1 MFHHT
6 DRNDP
11 QAHDTALDQLN
22 ELLDL
27 LLQYRRSPNWTPD
40 HKFVQHRDHCWR
52 AVASKNLL
60 ALHPGRCLTLNL
72 VIAHVRAPT
81 GKHSPRISFCLE
93 EPGNRLR
100 LEDVD
105 RRGLGLQVRIGL
117 EPRRVRIVRTVQE
130 RQYPPQRSP
139 GLQHLVAVLGEL
151 GSDPAAFAG
160 VQGRAFGGLHHRD
173 HRLGVGDQV
182 GELRL
187 GQPGGLPVAFELTRV
202 VPERRRRSTWFGF
215 GFLFRDDTQFGHGE
229 SSDGGWKGH
238 EGRSRRTGLLRV
250 VPRAPSVWVFHR
262 PTPVTGSTVIPA
274 VITADGPCPPRSTS
288 HPGISGKD
296 PRLTRWTENR
306 GARWFHSPSL
316 KP

>member
-1 MFHHT
+1 
-6 DRNDP
+6 
-11 QAHDTALDQLN
+11 
-22 ELLDL
+22 
-27 LLQYRRSPNWTPD
+27 
-40 HKFVQHRDHCWR
+40 
-52 AVASKNLL
+52 
-60 ALHPGRCLTLNL
+60 
-72 VIAHVRAPT
+72 
-81 GKHSPRISFCLE
+81 
-93 EPGNRLR
+93 
-100 LEDVD
+100 
-105 RRGLGLQVRIGL
+105 
-117 EPRRVRIVRTVQE
+117 TVQE

-238 EGRSRRTGLLRV
+238 EARPRRTGLLRV

-306 GARWFHSPSL
+306 GARWFHPPVSSHDEQHDSGVRAPVPHSRSTARRSRRTGPGRSPTAVRG
-316 KP
+316 PCVEPRGG